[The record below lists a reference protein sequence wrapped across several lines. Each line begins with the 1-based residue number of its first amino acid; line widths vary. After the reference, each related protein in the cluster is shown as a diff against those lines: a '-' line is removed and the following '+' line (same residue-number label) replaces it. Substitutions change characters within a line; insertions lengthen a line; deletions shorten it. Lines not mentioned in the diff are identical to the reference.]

1 MIDID
6 ADQIAFGVVIQNH
19 AFRDFLAL
27 HARSLREIDVKRIG
41 IWKIVQF
48 HGRNL
53 RSRNA
58 LCIVILSE
66 SVTTRK
72 KRPCNSP
79 TLAQNDIDLALAA
92 RLESAIETTRMHMS
106 FVKYGRFRITRF
118 SKYGVKRYAGTRA
131 VYQKAWGRKSTPKGY
146 RREGCSLARGV
157 KSLNRESVRHGGFV
171 RRRIELRKL

>member
-1 MIDID
+1 MRQRNHDRQAKDSYPFASRGMWFVTSSRRSELAACMVDID
-6 ADQIAFGVVIQNH
+6 ADQIAFSVVIQNH
-19 AFRDFLAL
+19 AFGDFLAL

-66 SVTTRK
+66 SVTARK

-79 TLAQNDIDLALAA
+79 TLAQ
-92 RLESAIETTRMHMS
+92 
-106 FVKYGRFRITRF
+106 
-118 SKYGVKRYAGTRA
+118 
-131 VYQKAWGRKSTPKGY
+131 
-146 RREGCSLARGV
+146 
-157 KSLNRESVRHGGFV
+157 
-171 RRRIELRKL
+171 